1 VSELEGHRLPNEVI
15 VILNLFVESRE
26 LESVTD
32 ALVQLSEVTDVYEVT
47 GEYDI
52 VCLLKT
58 ESILAFREALKNKIL
73 KIPGMKSTVSAIV
86 LFTHKRD
93 RKSLSD

>member
-1 VSELEGHRLPNEVI
+1 MSPRDIPLPNEVI

-26 LESVTD
+26 LETVTD
-32 ALVQLSEVTDVYEVT
+32 GLVRLSEVTDVYEVT

-58 ESILAFREALKNKIL
+58 ESILAFREVLKNKIL
-73 KIPGMKSTVSAIV
+73 RIPGVKSTVSAIV
-86 LFTHKRD
+86 LYTHKRN
-93 RKSLSD
+93 RIPIAE